1 VRWRFTIA
9 IGPTFWVAVQF
20 ESEAVEDGETIAGMD
35 VWLQTAGAA
44 KGESFGSRLVH
55 SPQHATAMT
64 QNNAREAMQGAKRE
78 YPDYTWEMEAGFNS
92 GEFVVHGQK
101 K

>member
-1 VRWRFTIA
+1 
-9 IGPTFWVAVQF
+9 
-20 ESEAVEDGETIAGMD
+20 MD
-35 VWLQTAGAA
+35 VWLQTEGAA
-44 KGESFGSRLVH
+44 KGETFGFRMVH

-64 QNNAREAMQGAKRE
+64 QNNAREAMHGAKRE
-78 YPDYTWEMEAGFNS
+78 YPDYTWEMESGSNS